1 LSTVLN
7 QLTMLLIKEKALWLM
22 ELLLKRLYNEDRN

>member
-1 LSTVLN
+1 LN
-7 QLTMLLIKEKALWLM
+7 QLTTLLIKEKALWLM

>member
-1 LSTVLN
+1 LN